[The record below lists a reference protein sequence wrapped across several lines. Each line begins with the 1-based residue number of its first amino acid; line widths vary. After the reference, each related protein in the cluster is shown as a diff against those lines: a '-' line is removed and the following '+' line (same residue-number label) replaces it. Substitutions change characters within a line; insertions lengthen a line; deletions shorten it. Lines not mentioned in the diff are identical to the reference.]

1 MGTEDR
7 NITSE
12 VEAVLEQYVRPALSA
27 HGGDM
32 EVAGVEG
39 GVVFFRLTGRCA
51 GCAAADQTSED
62 LINRELIERVPGIKK
77 AVLVNGIS
85 PELLEQTL
93 ALLREHPSFC
103 RRMPSRKIDVG
114 NSVWAPFCYSLN
126 CKIFEETG
134 NTEYNGKQ

>member
-39 GVVFFRLTGRCA
+39 GVVFFRAANIQRERAPRGRA
-51 GCAAADQTSED
+51 GPAT
-62 LINRELIERVPGIKK
+62 
-77 AVLVNGIS
+77 
-85 PELLEQTL
+85 T
-93 ALLREHPSFC
+93 PSHKFFLHESLPIPFLSW
-103 RRMPSRKIDVG
+103 RFQSFRHKSR
-114 NSVWAPFCYSLN
+114 
-126 CKIFEETG
+126 IFKSIH
-134 NTEYNGKQ
+134 N